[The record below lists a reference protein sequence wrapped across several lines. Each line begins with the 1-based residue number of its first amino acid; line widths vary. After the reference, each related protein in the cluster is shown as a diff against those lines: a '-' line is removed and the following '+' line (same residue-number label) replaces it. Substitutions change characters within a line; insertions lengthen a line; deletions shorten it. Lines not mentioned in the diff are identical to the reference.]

1 MAGEYR
7 ITGINV
13 QISREGRAQLE
24 SLFPEFGEI
33 RGTSTGWGITPTFS
47 YDFNPPMNVGR
58 VVEVTK
64 KLFELKVGYWQF
76 NSTKANEEDPKERDS
91 ALIEG
96 RI

>member
-24 SLFPEFGEI
+24 KLFPEFGKIE
-33 RGTSTGWGITPTFS
+33 GESTGWGVTPTFF
-47 YDFNPPMNVGR
+47 YHFNPPLDNER
-58 VVEVTK
+58 VVEVTR
-64 KLFELKVGYWQF
+64 KLCDLKVGYWQF
-76 NSTKANEEDPKERDS
+76 QSTEANKADPSERS
-91 ALIEG
+91 EALEQG